1 MKKHIIFLILSFFTF
16 QANCQLQYAGNDF
29 WFGIGYSSVTSPYV
43 RIFSD
48 VATIGT
54 ITSGSW
60 SETFCFNANEHL
72 DIQIPS
78 TVVMSNSN
86 MIESK
91 GIHIVTDNDVIVHLE
106 SNAGVDSDKET
117 FLPTSELSLVHT
129 INFPKSIGFWDPT
142 FITIV
147 ATENA
152 TSITINNTDDYG
164 TSSNS
169 ITSGAGMSITLN
181 QGEAIRI
188 ECGRDV
194 STGPDS
200 GLDISG
206 TQIIA
211 DKPIFVDGFSST
223 RLPGSWS
230 ISYTDAIRY
239 QFIPDNNYGND
250 YFLIPA
256 QASRDYYCKITNL
269 GTSNSILIDGVP
281 FLTLAAFET
290 FDTIF
295 TTPHQITGSQ
305 DFSCMLGSLGL
316 DYDMSLRGDPS
327 GLLLFPISG
336 YKTAYHDFKTP
347 SKTCAGCAYND
358 LDSATYVIISST
370 AGIAGIQIDGIT
382 VSPSIF
388 TPIASSGY
396 SIARVGDLTDGFHS
410 FTSSSPFYAF
420 KWNVNIASADA
431 WQTMQNL
438 GTLTNTPNGTVY
450 DSLCSNIVLPVE
462 LVAFGGEVTKK
473 GNLLKWTT
481 VSELNNDYFELQR
494 SSEDAIFETTAI
506 IKGNGT
512 TNTTSQYTYLDEHAN
527 VPYHYYRLKQVDYN
541 GNSQLSDEIYLE
553 ALPSDDLEIYPNPA
567 NEEVVISTGRDLKK
581 PIQIAVYN
589 SIGAL
594 VLIKE
599 ITSYNLRHHLNIS
612 ELSSG
617 YYLVKVLS
625 ASNQVTGKFINR

>member
-1 MKKHIIFLILSFFTF
+1 
-16 QANCQLQYAGNDF
+16 
-29 WFGIGYSSVTSPYV
+29 
-43 RIFSD
+43 
-48 VATIGT
+48 
-54 ITSGSW
+54 
-60 SETFCFNANEHL
+60 
-72 DIQIPS
+72 
-78 TVVMSNSN
+78 
-86 MIESK
+86 
-91 GIHIVTDNDVIVHLE
+91 
-106 SNAGVDSDKET
+106 
-117 FLPTSELSLVHT
+117 
-129 INFPKSIGFWDPT
+129 
-142 FITIV
+142 
-147 ATENA
+147 
-152 TSITINNTDDYG
+152 
-164 TSSNS
+164 
-169 ITSGAGMSITLN
+169 
-181 QGEAIRI
+181 
-188 ECGRDV
+188 
-194 STGPDS
+194 
-200 GLDISG
+200 
-206 TQIIA
+206 
-211 DKPIFVDGFSST
+211 
-223 RLPGSWS
+223 
-230 ISYTDAIRY
+230 
-239 QFIPDNNYGND
+239 
-250 YFLIPA
+250 
-256 QASRDYYCKITNL
+256 
-269 GTSNSILIDGVP
+269 
-281 FLTLAAFET
+281 
-290 FDTIF
+290 
-295 TTPHQITGSQ
+295 
-305 DFSCMLGSLGL
+305 
-316 DYDMSLRGDPS
+316 
-327 GLLLFPISG
+327 
-336 YKTAYHDFKTP
+336 
-347 SKTCAGCAYND
+347 
-358 LDSATYVIISST
+358 
-370 AGIAGIQIDGIT
+370 
-382 VSPSIF
+382 
-388 TPIASSGY
+388 
-396 SIARVGDLTDGFHS
+396 
-410 FTSSSPFYAF
+410 
-420 KWNVNIASADA
+420 VNIASADA